1 MTLATDKTTAQR
13 PPARRTAPPRWSGRN
28 GYSFFVQLLKLTL
41 PVTALVLA
49 GLIVFW
55 QQIVPSPRLFSADLS
70 DLSPEM
76 AKSLLMTG
84 PRYDGVDSKGLPYSL
99 TADAAQQLE
108 DDEDIILL
116 AYPTADLAL
125 EGGAWA
131 ALSAEQGVYDR
142 ASEQL
147 LLRGNVNFFHD
158 RGFELRTS
166 EAVLDLSTS
175 VARGEQYVE
184 GQGPSGMIEAEGFEF
199 RQQGGIMIFTGQSH
213 LTVLPEPGAGAA
225 PAGGTPVPQL
235 DLPGNP
241 SQGGPSKESA
251 S

>member
-1 MTLATDKTTAQR
+1 MSLASDKTTVQQAPPR
-13 PPARRTAPPRWSGRN
+13 PPAPPRWSGRN

-55 QQIVPSPRLFSADLS
+55 QQIMPSPRLLSADFS

-84 PRYDGVDSKGLPYSL
+84 PRYDGVDAKGLPYSL
-99 TADAAQQLE
+99 TANAAQQHE
-108 DDEDIILL
+108 DDENIIFL
-116 AYPTADLAL
+116 ARPTADLTL

-131 ALSAEQGVYDR
+131 ALSADQGVFDR
-142 ASEQL
+142 STEL
-147 LLRGNVNFFHD
+147 LLLQGNVNFFHD

-166 EAVLDLSTS
+166 KAVLDLKAAI
-175 VARGEQYVE
+175 ARGDQAVE

-199 RQQGGIMIFTGQSH
+199 RQEGGIMMFTGQSH
-213 LTVLPEPGAGAA
+213 LTVLPEPGSS
-225 PAGGTPVPQL
+225 PTDGTQPKETPLPQL
-235 DLPGNP
+235 DLPGQP
-241 SQGGPSKESA
+241 KESA